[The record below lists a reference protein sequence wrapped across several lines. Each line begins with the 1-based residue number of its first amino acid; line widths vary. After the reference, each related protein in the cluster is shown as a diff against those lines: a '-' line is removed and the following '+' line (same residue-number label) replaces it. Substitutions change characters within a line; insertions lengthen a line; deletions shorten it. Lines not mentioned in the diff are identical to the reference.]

1 MKVVKQLIKSG
12 GVLLTIFN

>member
-1 MKVVKQLIKSG
+1 MEVVKQLIKSG